1 MFPSVE
7 AGIGKLNPK
16 QVENLAE
23 PGTYEDGDGLR
34 LVVKATGR
42 KSWVLRFQ
50 LNGKRREMGLG
61 SFPQVGLK
69 AARIVAAE
77 QRKVLAAGADPM
89 VARDAE
95 RERQREAQRIKEAR
109 KVTFEK
115 LATEYVEAHGLAWS
129 DKWRK
134 GWIRKLELYAFPIIG
149 KLPAN
154 EIQTEHVLRVLQPI
168 WIDKTRTADEVRGQI
183 EQLLDAAKARRLRD
197 GDNPARWRGHLDNL
211 LSKAEKKKAR
221 KRQHFP
227 AMKWQD
233 VPGLMAKLAQSQ
245 TRSAAAARLL
255 ILTGA
260 RAQMVR
266 LAAWDEFDLKAGVW
280 SLPAERMKMRQ
291 AFDIPLAPEV
301 VELLQELPRIEGS
314 PYLFPGQGKSGV
326 MHANAIRNLLH
337 ELGHDDV
344 TRHGFRSSFRDWANE
359 RTHYPRE
366 VCELALAH
374 DERDQ
379 TEAAYSRSDFMEKR
393 RALMADWA
401 KYATKPA
408 ASKVV
413 ALRRAAHE

>member
-1 MFPSVE
+1 M
-7 AGIGKLNPK
+7 GKLNPK
-16 QVENLAE
+16 QVENLTE

-34 LVVKATGR
+34 LVVKASGG

-61 SFPQVGLK
+61 SFPEVSLK
-69 AARIVAAE
+69 AARLAAGD
-77 QRKVLAAGADPM
+77 QRKLLAAGADPM
-89 VARDAE
+89 AARDAE

-109 KVTFEK
+109 KVTFEA
-115 LATEYVEAHGLAWS
+115 LATEYWEAHGSAWS
-129 DKWRK
+129 EKWRA
-134 GWIRKLELYAFPIIG
+134 GWLRKLELYAFPVIG
-149 KLPAN
+149 RLPTS
-154 EIQTEHVLRVLQPI
+154 EIETEHVLRLLRPI
-168 WIDKTRTADEVRGQI
+168 WSEKTRTADEVRGQV
-183 EQLLDAAKARRLRD
+183 EQVLDAAKARRLRD

-233 VPGLMAKLAQSQ
+233 VPGLMVKLALSE
-245 TRSAAAARLL
+245 TRAAVAARLL

-260 RAQMVR
+260 RAQMIR
-266 LAAWDEFDLKAGVW
+266 LAAWDEFDLEAGVW

-291 AFDIPLAPEV
+291 AFAIPLAPEV
-301 VELLQELPRIEGS
+301 VELLESLPRIEGS
-314 PYLFPGQGKSGV
+314 PYLFPGQGKTGA
-326 MHANAIRNLLH
+326 MHANAIRQLLH

-379 TEAAYSRSDFMEKR
+379 TEAAYSRSDFLEKR

-401 KYATKPA
+401 KYITTPPA
-408 ASKVV
+408 ENVIQGDFK
-413 ALRRAAHE
+413 RA

>member
-1 MFPSVE
+1 M
-7 AGIGKLNPK
+7 GKLNPK

-34 LVVKATGR
+34 LVVKATRR

-61 SFPQVGLK
+61 SFPEVGLK

-115 LATEYVEAHGLAWS
+115 LATDYVEAHGLAWS

-168 WIDKTRTADEVRGQI
+168 WIGKTRTADEVRGQI

-197 GDNPARWRGHLDNL
+197 GDNPGAG
-211 LSKAEKKKAR
+211 
-221 KRQHFP
+221 
-227 AMKWQD
+227 
-233 VPGLMAKLAQSQ
+233 
-245 TRSAAAARLL
+245 AA
-255 ILTGA
+255 T
-260 RAQMVR
+260 
-266 LAAWDEFDLKAGVW
+266 
-280 SLPAERMKMRQ
+280 
-291 AFDIPLAPEV
+291 
-301 VELLQELPRIEGS
+301 
-314 PYLFPGQGKSGV
+314 
-326 MHANAIRNLLH
+326 
-337 ELGHDDV
+337 
-344 TRHGFRSSFRDWANE
+344 
-359 RTHYPRE
+359 
-366 VCELALAH
+366 
-374 DERDQ
+374 
-379 TEAAYSRSDFMEKR
+379 
-393 RALMADWA
+393 
-401 KYATKPA
+401 
-408 ASKVV
+408 
-413 ALRRAAHE
+413 

>member
-1 MFPSVE
+1 M
-7 AGIGKLNPK
+7 GKLNPK
-16 QVENLAE
+16 QVENLTE
-23 PGTYEDGDGLR
+23 PGPYEDGDGLR
-34 LVVKATGR
+34 LVVQATGR
-42 KSWVLRFQ
+42 KSWVLRYQ
-50 LNGKRREMGLG
+50 INGKRREMGLG
-61 SFPQVGLK
+61 GFPVVSLK
-69 AARIVAAE
+69 AAR
-77 QRKVLAAGADPM
+77 LAAGDHRKLLAAGIDPM
-89 VARDAE
+89 AARDAE

-109 KVTFEK
+109 KVTFEV
-115 LATEYVEAHGLAWS
+115 LATEYWEANGSAWS
-129 DKWRK
+129 DKWRA
-134 GWIRKLELYAFPIIG
+134 GWLRKLELYAFPVIG
-149 KLPAN
+149 RLPTS
-154 EIQTEHVLRVLQPI
+154 EIETEHVLRLLRPI
-168 WIDKTRTADEVRGQI
+168 WSEKTRTADEVRGQV
-183 EQLLDAAKARRLRD
+183 EQVLDAAKARRLRD

-233 VPGLMAKLAQSQ
+233 VPGLMVKLAQSE
-245 TRSAAAARLL
+245 TRAAVAARLL

-260 RAQMVR
+260 RAQMIR

-301 VELLQELPRIEGS
+301 VELLESIPRTDGS
-314 PYLFPGQGKSGV
+314 PYLFPGQGKTGA
-326 MHANAIRNLLH
+326 MHANAIRQLLH
-337 ELGHDDV
+337 GLGHEDV

-379 TEAAYSRSDFMEKR
+379 TEAAYSRSDFLEKR

-401 KYATKPA
+401 KFITTPPA
-408 ASKVV
+408 ENVIQGDFK
-413 ALRRAAHE
+413 RA